1 MRFNYSLLFLLT
13 VVLFSSSCR
22 KTIPVEITI
31 ESGNA
36 QLSPL
41 NAELAEPLKIK
52 AVNFKGEA
60 IEGVEVTFLIKS
72 GGGLFANGDFQ
83 YVDSTDAEGFA
94 SAEWTFGPENFEQQ
108 VEAHVKRYNGEPL
121 TFYANPEFFKDNRD
135 GQTYLLAKMGTNIW
149 MAQNMR
155 YNTAAS
161 LANPNYPNTVY
172 GRLYPWTDLA
182 SLCPTGY
189 HVPSNTEWA
198 DLVAATGNDDNI
210 GRRLKSL
217 TGWGLGGNGRN
228 LSGFNVY
235 PSGNYITEDNLNEF
249 RGFQEYAAFW
259 TANENPFN
267 TNEAYYRIVD
277 EAGANVPS
285 STYDKFNRT
294 SCRCVRD

>member
-22 KTIPVEITI
+22 KTIPIEISI

-60 IEGVEVTFLIKS
+60 IEGVEVTFLIKTGS
-72 GGGLFANGDFQ
+72 GVFANGDFE
-83 YVDSTDAEGFA
+83 YVDSTDAEGVATAQWF
-94 SAEWTFGPENFEQQ
+94 FGAENFEQQ

-121 TFYANPEFFKDNRD
+121 TFYASPEFFKDNRD
-135 GQTYLLAKMGTNIW
+135 GQTYLLAKMGSNVW

-155 YNTAAS
+155 YQTAAS
-161 LANPNYPNTVY
+161 LVNPNYPNTLY

-189 HVPSNTEWA
+189 HPPTNAEWT
-198 DLVAATGNDDNI
+198 DLVISIGNDANI
-210 GRRLKSL
+210 GRKLKSL

-228 LSGFNVY
+228 LSGFSVY
-235 PSGNYITEDNLNEF
+235 PSGNYLTESNLNEF
-249 RGFQEYAAFW
+249 RGFQEYATFW
-259 TANENPFN
+259 TADENPSN
-267 TNEAYYRIVD
+267 INQAYYRILD
-277 EAGANVPS
+277 EAGTIVSFSA
-285 STYDKFNRT
+285 YDKFNRT